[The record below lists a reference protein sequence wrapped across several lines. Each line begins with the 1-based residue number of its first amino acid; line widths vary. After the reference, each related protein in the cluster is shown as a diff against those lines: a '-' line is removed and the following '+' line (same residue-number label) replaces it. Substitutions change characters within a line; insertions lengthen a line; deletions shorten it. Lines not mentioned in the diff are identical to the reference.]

1 MQARNRDANIE
12 NRLAGHSG
20 GRRRGDDLESNTDI
34 YTLPCIKQIASG
46 KLLYGTESS
55 AWRSVITQMG
65 AMGEEGG
72 GKESQEG
79 RDVCIHIA
87 NSLLYNRN

>member
-1 MQARNRDANIE
+1 MGTQ
-12 NRLAGHSG
+12 G
-20 GRRRGDDLESNTDI
+20 GEGGTKWEIRIDI

-55 AWRSVITQMG
+55 AWRSVITQMD